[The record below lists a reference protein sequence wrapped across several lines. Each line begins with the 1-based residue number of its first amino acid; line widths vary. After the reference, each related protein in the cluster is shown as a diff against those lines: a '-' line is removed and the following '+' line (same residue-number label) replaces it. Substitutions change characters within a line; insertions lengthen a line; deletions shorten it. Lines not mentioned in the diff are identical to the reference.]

1 MHKNVLFR
9 GCTRPA
15 MFMGVPYIPF
25 FIGAGGS
32 LLMGFYFGLQY
43 LLLMPIVIYVMRQ
56 MARRDEMIFRLLG
69 LNLLFKLRARNV
81 KEHGGMWVFSPNAY
95 RLSRPGAKRRMSG
108 PFILSGRMT
117 GPAKAAS
124 RGKANA

>member
-69 LNLLFKLRARNV
+69 LNLQFKMRARNV

-95 RLSRPGAKRRMSG
+95 RLSRPGAKRRLSG
-108 PFILSGRMT
+108 PFIISGRMT
-117 GPAKAAS
+117 GPAKAAG
-124 RGKANA
+124 RGKARA